1 MVEGPLPA
9 YRMRVDEAL
18 IFPDPA
24 QRAAAESLQRIHDAL
39 AAAPAPAPAP
49 GLLKALLGG
58 KPAAPPER
66 VKGAYLYGPPG
77 RGKTM
82 LLDLLYR
89 HTSIAE
95 KRRVHFHAFML
106 EVHDRIHRLR
116 REDASDPK
124 ATSVD
129 RVAAAMAEGLR
140 LLCFD
145 EFHVTDVA
153 DAMILARLLEG
164 LTDRGVILVL
174 TSNFAP
180 DDLYKDGIQR
190 DRFLACIALL
200 KERLEVLSVAGE
212 RDHRLG
218 RLRGL
223 SSYHTPLGPEAARA
237 MRETFA
243 WLTDNARVRAEPV
256 PVKGRTIEVPRTAKG
271 VAWFDFEELCGRPLG
286 AADYLALAVQFH
298 TICVSDV
305 PPLGEANRNEAKR
318 FMVFVD
324 ALYDNKTKLVLSAA
338 AMPEKLY
345 TGGSAAF
352 EFERTVSRLYEMQ
365 AESYWALPR
374 GRAVEE
380 ASAAADAGTEFAAA
394 D

>member
-9 YRMRVDEAL
+9 YHMRVDEAL

-24 QRAAAESLQRIHDAL
+24 QLAAAESLQRIHDSVL
-39 AAAPAPAPAP
+39 LPREAARGP
-49 GLLKALLGG
+49 GLLKSLLGS
-58 KPAAPPER
+58 KPATQTAAI
-66 VKGAYLYGPPG
+66 KGAYLYGPPG

-116 REDASDPK
+116 QADASDSK
-124 ATSVD
+124 GTSVD
-129 RVAAAMAEGLR
+129 QVAAEMAQGLR

-153 DAMILARLLEG
+153 DAMILGRLLAALMDEG
-164 LTDRGVILVL
+164 VVLVL

-190 DRFLACIALL
+190 DRFETCIAML
-200 KERLEVLSVAGE
+200 KERLDVLSVVGE

-223 SSYHTPLGPEAARA
+223 TSYHTPLGAASDRA
-237 MRETFA
+237 MKEAFA
-243 WLTDNARVRAEPV
+243 WLTDNARIRSETVA
-256 PVKGRTIEVPRTAKG
+256 VKGRTIEVARTAKG
-271 VAWFDFEELCGRPLG
+271 VAWFDFNELFGRALG
-286 AADYLALAVQFH
+286 AADYLTLAIQFQ
-298 TICVSDV
+298 TICVSGV
-305 PPLGEANRNEAKR
+305 PLLGEHNRNEAKR
-318 FMVFVD
+318 FMIFVD

-338 AMPEKLY
+338 APPDKLY
-345 TGGSAAF
+345 TDGGIAF
-352 EFERTVSRLYEMQ
+352 EFERTTSRLYEMQ
-365 AESYWALPR
+365 SESYWALPR
-374 GRAVEE
+374 GLAVAETD
-380 ASAAADAGTEFAAA
+380 SAAAE
-394 D
+394 

>member
-24 QRAAAESLQRIHDAL
+24 QRAAAESLQRIHDAVT
-39 AAAPAPAPAP
+39 APRETARAP
-49 GLLKALLGG
+49 GLLKSLLSGRT
-58 KPAAPPER
+58 AATPNAAR
-66 VKGAYLYGPPG
+66 GAYLYGPPG

-116 REDASDPK
+116 QVDASDSK
-124 ATSVD
+124 GTSVD
-129 RVAAAMAEGLR
+129 QVAAEMAQDLR

-153 DAMILARLLEG
+153 DAMILARLLQA
-164 LTDRGVILVL
+164 LMDHGVVLVL

-180 DDLYKDGIQR
+180 DELYRDGIQR
-190 DRFLACIALL
+190 DRFLPCIALIQ
-200 KERLEVLSVAGE
+200 ERLEVLPVEGE

-223 SSYHTPLGPEAARA
+223 SFYHTPLGETAAQAVKEA
-237 MRETFA
+237 FG
-243 WLTDNARVRAEPV
+243 WLTDNARVRSEQV
-256 PVKGRTIEVPRTAKG
+256 PVKGRFIDVPRTAKG
-271 VAWFDFEELCGRPLG
+271 VAWFGFDELCGRPLG
-286 AADYLALAVQFH
+286 AADYLALAIQFQ
-298 TICVSDV
+298 TVFVSDV
-305 PPLGEANRNEAKR
+305 PLLGEDNRNEAKR
-318 FMVFVD
+318 FMIFVD
-324 ALYDNKTKLVLSAA
+324 ALYDNKTKLVISAA
-338 AMPEKLY
+338 APPDKLY
-345 TGGSAAF
+345 TRGGVAF
-352 EFERTVSRLYEMQ
+352 EFERTASRLYEMQ
-365 AESYWALPR
+365 SESYWAMPR
-374 GRAVEE
+374 GQAVADA
-380 ASAAADAGTEFAAA
+380 ASAAAD
-394 D
+394 